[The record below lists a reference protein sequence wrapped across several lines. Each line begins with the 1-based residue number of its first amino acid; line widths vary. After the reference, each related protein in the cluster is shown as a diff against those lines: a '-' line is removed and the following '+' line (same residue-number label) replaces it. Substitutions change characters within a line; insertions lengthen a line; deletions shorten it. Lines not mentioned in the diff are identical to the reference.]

1 MLNRRHFVTSTLAL
15 AATDAFAKGLDPKDP
30 DIKFG
35 TTGSIF
41 GVWPSAGTQTSISMK
56 MSTNM
61 PMMLADVKHYGLEG
75 FEPYSGQVVQFLD
88 DPIAFEKLLKQC
100 GRQACERWRSAAQ
113 AYRTTGDTGSPGPT
127 AGQQSNIHGWAVRA
141 APS

>member
-1 MLNRRHFVTSTLAL
+1 MLNRRHFIVQAAAL
-15 AATDAFAKGLDPKDP
+15 TAAASPAFAGLDPKDP

-41 GVWPSAGTQTSISMK
+41 GVWPAAGTQNSISMK

-75 FEPYSGQVVQFLD
+75 FEPYSAQVVQFLGDGRNILKKAALRGHVTD
-88 DPIAFEKLLKQC
+88 DGVARI
-100 GRQACERWRSAAQ
+100 GRDVTVGIELFMCITQGVVGR
-113 AYRTTGDTGSPGPT
+113 
-127 AGQQSNIHGWAVRA
+127 
-141 APS
+141 

>member
-1 MLNRRHFVTSTLAL
+1 MPNRRHFVTSTFAL
-15 AATDAFAKGLDPKDP
+15 AATGAFAKSLDPKDP
-30 DIKFG
+30 GIKFG

-61 PMMLADVKHYGLEG
+61 PMMLADVKHYGLQG

-88 DPIAFEKLLKQC
+88 NPMAFKKLLQ
-100 GRQACERWRSAAQ
+100 E
-113 AYRTTGDTGSPGPT
+113 
-127 AGQQSNIHGWAVRA
+127 SNVQ
-141 APS
+141 

>member
-1 MLNRRHFVTSTLAL
+1 MLNRRHFVISTIAL

-61 PMMLADVKHYGLEG
+61 PMMLADVKHYGLQG
-75 FEPYSGQVVQFLD
+75 LRALFRPGSAVSST
-88 DPIAFEKLLKQC
+88 I
-100 GRQACERWRSAAQ
+100 RWPSKNCWRRSAC
-113 AYRTTGDTGSPGPT
+113 RSPALAICRASVPT
-127 AGQQSNIHGWAVRA
+127 APAIPQHRPPLVQQSNIPGWAA
-141 APS
+141 KAEPS